1 MMRNP
6 WEEVPLSPH
15 RHLNALTSEAPGQ
28 ESLDWKDVWYRL
40 DDGRGRINL
49 SDLENRVSRTTNNT
63 QAIAQALSLLG
74 RADVKKSGFVEYA
87 QFKDFYNTTLPATS
101 WERAVLARVAL
112 DVNDLT
118 ISFDEEAVYS
128 AWVELVNYMHTTPS
142 NLDFNW
148 LWLLPSDYDRTR
160 LPHSVYYKSD
170 LVHPW
175 RLREWLLRTKAA
187 DDLPNITVI
196 KLLEKCEDSL
206 QEADANRDGYI
217 EYKEF
222 LRFVTTTTTAY
233 RGSTVLR
240 RGALGVLPRSE
251 RTLAKRRYL
260 EECSCCPPPLF
271 MLLIT
276 VAEITT
282 FIYYVIDMQEPIQG
296 NEPAP
301 TYSPLVF
308 NPRRRYEAWRYV
320 SYPLIHSGWV
330 HLVNNLAV
338 QMVLGVLLE
347 LVHTWRVAVIYLA
360 GVVAGSLAHSLYTPT
375 FILCGASGGVYAVEY
390 AHLGNLLMNWSEMEV
405 PWIQLTVILVVMSLD
420 LGYAVWDTTT
430 NPNTSTGHM
439 AHLAGAM
446 AGLLVGVVVLR
457 NLHKERWET
466 YCWWTSLVL
475 FLVLVTSGVLLNVFL
490 PIPEFFPENDWS
502 PISKNREDWM
512 WQHEL

>member
-1 MMRNP
+1 MRNP

-276 VAEITT
+276 VAE
-282 FIYYVIDMQEPIQG
+282 VG
-296 NEPAP
+296 AP
-301 TYSPLVF
+301 GEQPGG
-308 NPRRRYEAWRYV
+308 AD
-320 SYPLIHSGWV
+320 G
-330 HLVNNLAV
+330 
-338 QMVLGVLLE
+338 
-347 LVHTWRVAVIYLA
+347 A
-360 GVVAGSLAHSLYTPT
+360 GGAAGAGP
-375 FILCGASGGVYAVEY
+375 
-390 AHLGNLLMNWSEMEV
+390 
-405 PWIQLTVILVVMSLD
+405 
-420 LGYAVWDTTT
+420 
-430 NPNTSTGHM
+430 
-439 AHLAGAM
+439 HLAGGRHLPGRGGGRV
-446 AGLLVGVVVLR
+446 AGPLPLYSDLHTVWGVGRRLCRRVRPPRQSFDELVRDGGPLDPADCDSGSDEPRPGIRCMGHYHQSQYQYWPHGAPGRGYGRAPGGGRGPQEPPQGEMGDVLLVDLPGALPSPCYLR
-457 NLHKERWET
+457 GPSQRLPPNP
-466 YCWWTSLVL
+466 
-475 FLVLVTSGVLLNVFL
+475 GVL
-490 PIPEFFPENDWS
+490 S
-502 PISKNREDWM
+502 RERLVAHLQEPRGLDVAA
-512 WQHEL
+512 